1 MTDDITTIIFEHPL
15 NEKMRSWLRIENSL
29 IQINSFRTIDSL
41 PTALSF
47 FRAISEFIE
56 VLDRGEIRAELLKE
70 LEKRQKKL
78 QQWLSFPNV
87 DKVIVTQIIDELAEN
102 AAVLSKAPRIGQH
115 LKQDKVISLV
125 KQRLSIPGG
134 CCNFDVPALHLWL
147 SLPQA
152 TRDERL
158 QSWLTGLL
166 PLQNALNSLLM
177 LIRQSDTFKPA
188 LSHRG
193 FYQDS
198 AEEGELL
205 RLKIAIDHQI
215 YPQVSGHKNR
225 YAIRFLPL
233 DSENGTVPLELPFE
247 IACC

>member
-1 MTDDITTIIFEHPL
+1 MSDDITTIIFEHPL

-29 IQINSFRTIDSL
+29 TQINSYHIIDTL
-41 PTALSF
+41 PSAMSF

-87 DKVIVTQIIDELAEN
+87 DKDIVSQIIEELSQN
-102 AAVLSKAPRIGQH
+102 ASILSKAPRIGQH
-115 LKQDKVISLV
+115 LKQDKIISLV

-134 CCNFDVPALHLWL
+134 CCSFDVPALHLWL
-147 SLPQA
+147 SLPQ
-152 TRDERL
+152 TVRDEKL
-158 QSWLTGLL
+158 QNWIIGLQ
-166 PLQNALNSLLM
+166 PLQNALTSLLT

-198 AEEGELL
+198 AEDAELL
-205 RLKIAIDHQI
+205 RLKVFIDHQI

-225 YAIRFLPL
+225 YAVRFLPL

>member
-1 MTDDITTIIFEHPL
+1 MSDDITTIIFEHPL

-29 IQINSFRTIDSL
+29 IQINSFSAIDSL

-87 DKVIVTQIIDELAEN
+87 DKAIVTQIIDELAEN

-177 LIRQSDTFKPA
+177 LIRQSDTFKPV

-198 AEEGELL
+198 AEEAELL
-205 RLKIAIDHQI
+205 RVKIAIDQQI

-233 DSENGTVPLELPFE
+233 DSENGTVPLDLPFE

>member
-1 MTDDITTIIFEHPL
+1 MSDDITTIIFEHPL

-29 IQINSFRTIDSL
+29 IQINSFSAIDSL

-87 DKVIVTQIIDELAEN
+87 DKAIVTQIIDELAEN
-102 AAVLSKAPRIGQH
+102 ASVLSKAPRIGQH

-177 LIRQSDTFKPA
+177 LIRQSDTFKPV

-198 AEEGELL
+198 AEEAELL
-205 RLKIAIDHQI
+205 RVKIAIDQQI

-233 DSENGTVPLELPFE
+233 DSENGTVPLDLPFE

>member
-1 MTDDITTIIFEHPL
+1 MSDDITTIIFEHPL

-29 IQINSFRTIDSL
+29 IQINSFSAIDSL

-87 DKVIVTQIIDELAEN
+87 DKAIVTQIIDELAEN
-102 AAVLSKAPRIGQH
+102 AIVLSKAPRIGQH
-115 LKQDKVISLV
+115 LKQDKVINLV

-152 TRDERL
+152 IRDERL

-177 LIRQSDTFKPA
+177 LIRQSDTFKPV

-198 AEEGELL
+198 AEEAELL
-205 RLKIAIDHQI
+205 RVKIAIEHQI

-233 DSENGTVPLELPFE
+233 DSENGTVPLDLPFE

>member
-1 MTDDITTIIFEHPL
+1 MSDDITTIIFEHPL
-15 NEKMRSWLRIENSL
+15 NEKMRSWLRIENSS
-29 IQINSFRTIDSL
+29 IQINSFSAIDSL

-87 DKVIVTQIIDELAEN
+87 DKAIVTQIIDELAEN
-102 AAVLSKAPRIGQH
+102 ASVLSKAPRIGQH

-177 LIRQSDTFKPA
+177 LIRQSDTFKPV

-198 AEEGELL
+198 AEEAELL
-205 RLKIAIDHQI
+205 RVKIAIDQQI

-233 DSENGTVPLELPFE
+233 DSENGTVPLDLPFE

>member
-1 MTDDITTIIFEHPL
+1 MSDDITTIIFEHPL

-29 IQINSFRTIDSL
+29 IQINSFSAIDSL

-87 DKVIVTQIIDELAEN
+87 DKAIVTQIIDELAQN

-115 LKQDKVISLV
+115 LKQDKIISLV

-152 TRDERL
+152 TRDDRL
-158 QSWLTGLL
+158 QNWLAGLL
-166 PLQNALNSLLM
+166 PLQNTLNSLLM

-198 AEEGELL
+198 AEEAELL
-205 RLKIAIDHQI
+205 RIKIAIDHQI

>member
-1 MTDDITTIIFEHPL
+1 MSDATTTIIFEHPL
-15 NEKMRSWLRIENSL
+15 NEKIRSWLRIENSL
-29 IQINSFRTIDSL
+29 IQLNSFNTIDSL
-41 PTALSF
+41 PSAMSF

-70 LEKRQKKL
+70 IDKRQKKL

-87 DKVIVTQIIDELAEN
+87 DKAIVSHIIDELTETGSA
-102 AAVLSKAPRIGQH
+102 LSQAPRIGQH
-115 LKQDKVISLV
+115 LKQDKIISLV

-134 CCNFDVPALHLWL
+134 CCSFDVPAIYLWL
-147 SLPQA
+147 NLPQSV
-152 TRDERL
+152 RDEKL
-158 QSWLTGLL
+158 QFWLEGLH
-166 PLQNALNSLLM
+166 PLQNALNSLLT

-198 AEEGELL
+198 AEEGELVRIKL
-205 RLKIAIDHQI
+205 SSVHQV
-215 YPQVSGHKNR
+215 YPQVSGHKTR
-225 YAIRFLPL
+225 YAVRFLPL
-233 DSENGTVPLELPFE
+233 DSENGTIPLELPFE

>member
-1 MTDDITTIIFEHPL
+1 MSDDITTIIFEHPL

-29 IQINSFRTIDSL
+29 TQINSFHTIDSL
-41 PTALSF
+41 PSAMAF

-87 DKVIVTQIIDELAEN
+87 DKAIVNQIIDELVDN
-102 AAVLSKAPRIGQH
+102 ANVLSKAPRIGQH
-115 LKQDKVISLV
+115 LKQDKIISLV

-134 CCNFDVPALHLWL
+134 CCSFDVPALHLWL
-147 SLPQA
+147 SLPQT

-158 QSWLTGLL
+158 KSWIIGLQ

-205 RLKIAIDHQI
+205 RIKVFINHEI

-233 DSENGTVPLELPFE
+233 DSENGTIPLELPFE

>member
-1 MTDDITTIIFEHPL
+1 MSDDITTIIFEHPL

-29 IQINSFRTIDSL
+29 IQINSFQAINSL
-41 PTALSF
+41 PSAMSF
-47 FRAISEFIE
+47 FRAIAEFIE

-87 DKVIVTQIIDELAEN
+87 DKSIVNQIINELAQS
-102 AAVLSKAPRIGQH
+102 AAVLSNAPRIGQH
-115 LKQDKVISLV
+115 LKQDKIISLI

-134 CCNFDVPALHLWL
+134 CCSFDIPALYLWL
-147 SLPQA
+147 NLPQSI
-152 TRDERL
+152 RDEKL
-158 QSWLTGLL
+158 KNWVDGLA
-166 PLQNALNSLLM
+166 PLQNALNSLLT

-193 FYQDS
+193 FYQDG
-198 AEEGELL
+198 AEESELL
-205 RLKIAIDHQI
+205 RIRIAVKHQI
-215 YPQVSGHKNR
+215 YPQISGHKTR

-233 DSENGTVPLELPFE
+233 DSENGIIPIELPFE